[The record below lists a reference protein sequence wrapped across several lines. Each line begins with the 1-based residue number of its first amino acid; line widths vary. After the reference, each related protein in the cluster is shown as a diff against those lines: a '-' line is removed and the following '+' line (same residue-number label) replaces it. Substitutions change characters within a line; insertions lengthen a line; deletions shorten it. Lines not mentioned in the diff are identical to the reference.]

1 MMKKR
6 ILKET
11 KGLSLIELLVA
22 LGVSSIL
29 MAGLYRTYIGQQR
42 AYTVEDQVVDMQQN
56 VRVSVG
62 QMMREVRMAGYGGN
76 ILTAFGNVNGFTNII
91 TPVYHANNVGTNDDS
106 ITIII
111 AEQVSKL
118 NQNAAKNSS
127 DLDLNNPG
135 SIFNTGTKKYLCLNG
150 ANNYSVQS
158 ISGNTVT
165 LATSLAEDHFQNEPV
180 FLVKAITYKLQWD
193 QADPTMPVLVEDE
206 HTGGGSQV
214 IAENIE
220 RLQFHYTLSDGSVTD
235 TPADP
240 KTIQMISVD
249 ITARTKMP
257 DPQLPGDGYRRRP
270 LSSSVKVINLSL

>member
-1 MMKKR
+1 MKKR

-118 NQNAAKNSS
+118 NQNAAKKSFPVHGYS
-127 DLDLNNPG
+127 CLLDVCQPVGQLIEQFLHHCFCPRMKQFDIAICL
-135 SIFNTGTKKYLCLNG
+135 SPIFTHQIGDRAQDEQTR
-150 ANNYSVQS
+150 
-158 ISGNTVT
+158 
-165 LATSLAEDHFQNEPV
+165 
-180 FLVKAITYKLQWD
+180 LVLLRD
-193 QADPTMPVLVEDE
+193 
-206 HTGGGSQV
+206 
-214 IAENIE
+214 
-220 RLQFHYTLSDGSVTD
+220 
-235 TPADP
+235 
-240 KTIQMISVD
+240 
-249 ITARTKMP
+249 
-257 DPQLPGDGYRRRP
+257 PGDCA
-270 LSSSVKVINLSL
+270 